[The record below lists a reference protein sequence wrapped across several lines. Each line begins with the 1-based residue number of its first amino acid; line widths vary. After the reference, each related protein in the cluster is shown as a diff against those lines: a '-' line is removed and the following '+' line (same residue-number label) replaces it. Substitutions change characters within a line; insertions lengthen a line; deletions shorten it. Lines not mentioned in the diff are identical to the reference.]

1 MKDNGLKLQERKRFT
16 DNAFFLW
23 NHRKRILSDNR
34 MSQCRLYIG
43 NNLAFIN
50 VEGIASNTLG
60 GYLTWWKEF
69 ERARRT
75 SKHNRRSFIYFIG
88 GSPLSGRNHCGE
100 VYESGKTKTITVAP
114 FNDYWRSFAETQ
126 RKFLR
131 TDNKEQAYTLEEVI
145 KILKQEDKEI
155 SAEICKR
162 DGMTFKDKRPCV
174 LSRFYQEYLAQAFKL
189 KRLFKS
195 VDNAT
200 RL

>member
-69 ERARRT
+69 ER
-75 SKHNRRSFIYFIG
+75 S
-88 GSPLSGRNHCGE
+88 
-100 VYESGKTKTITVAP
+100 
-114 FNDYWRSFAETQ
+114 ETY
-126 RKFLR
+126 
-131 TDNKEQAYTLEEVI
+131 EQAQPTLLHLLYRRITIEW
-145 KILKQEDKEI
+145 QESLRRGIRVRKDQDDNG
-155 SAEICKR
+155 C
-162 DGMTFKDKRPCV
+162 TF
-174 LSRFYQEYLAQAFKL
+174 Q
-189 KRLFKS
+189 
-195 VDNAT
+195 
-200 RL
+200 